1 MTPLLILWEQLKTA
15 GKAEN
20 KGHNEYVYYDEAC
33 RVEACR
39 DEACNKE
46 ACSKYNCREKA
57 HGDDRGSG
65 HDCDDG
71 GSGICGR

>member
-1 MTPLLILWEQLKTA
+1 MGGAWEHVVRNAPDITFDLNIILWEQLKTA

-33 RVEACR
+33 RDEACR

-46 ACSKYNCREKA
+46 ACSK
-57 HGDDRGSG
+57 
-65 HDCDDG
+65 
-71 GSGICGR
+71 